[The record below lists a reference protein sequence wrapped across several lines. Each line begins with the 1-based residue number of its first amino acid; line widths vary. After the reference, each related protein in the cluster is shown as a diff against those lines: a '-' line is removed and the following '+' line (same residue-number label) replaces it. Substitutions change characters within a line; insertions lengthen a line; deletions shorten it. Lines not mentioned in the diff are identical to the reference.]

1 MIFLGGNDREGG
13 NTDEATL
20 TISAIAHNRK
30 AGFENHK
37 EHAKETVL
45 EMLIEPINPQ
55 GNLSLKKLLSEI
67 H

>member
-13 NTDEATL
+13 NTNETTL
-20 TISAIAHNRK
+20 AIPAIAHNREV
-30 AGFENHK
+30 GFKNHK

-45 EMLIEPINPQ
+45 EKLIEPINPQ
-55 GNLSLKKLLSEI
+55 GNPYLKKLPSEN